1 MMTLII
7 NYKINGFI
15 DASTS
20 DDNKGPDSLIP
31 SNFSPESVSESDQ
44 FRHSHVMVTIR
55 KTK

>member
-55 KTK
+55 KT